1 MEHIMRGFVDDI
13 EELTEGNTD
22 FRRVLYTA
30 RNMQLVLMALQPGEE
45 IGEEVH
51 DDGDQFFRVEDG
63 EGEILIDGN
72 VSRIRADMAMI
83 VPAGARHNVK
93 NTGNEPLKLYTIYS
107 PPEHVDGVVHPTK
120 AEADAAH
127 EHFDSESSE
136 SRRFASIDLRR
147 RLPRPAFL
155 LAPPPRAS
163 RGQLLTRRSREEPEA
178 QRPSSRTA
186 GIALQNLTFVLG
198 AVVVRVIG

>member
-1 MEHIMRGFVDDI
+1 MRGFVDDI

-30 RNMQLVLMALQPGEE
+30 TNMQLVLMTLQPGDE

-51 DDGDQFFRVEDG
+51 DDGDQFFRVEGG

-127 EHFDSESSE
+127 EHFDGKTSE
-136 SRRFASIDLRR
+136 
-147 RLPRPAFL
+147 
-155 LAPPPRAS
+155 
-163 RGQLLTRRSREEPEA
+163 
-178 QRPSSRTA
+178 
-186 GIALQNLTFVLG
+186 
-198 AVVVRVIG
+198 